1 MHNALNESTNGGG
14 KKAGS
19 ENVNVTGDLN
29 NPARTAPAS
38 NNRPNKNRLGVCITG
53 QLSRLELATKID
65 RLLKPARAQGWDAID
80 LVMVSVS
87 LSSLLACLHALHSL
101 THAVVGFFSPYT
113 MYSLPNMSIHTA
125 ANFAYASR

>member
-14 KKAGS
+14 KRAGS
-19 ENVNVTGDLN
+19 ENFNVTGDLN
-29 NPARTAPAS
+29 NPAR
-38 NNRPNKNRLGVCITG
+38 RPNKNRLGVCITG

-101 THAVVGFFSPYT
+101 THAVVGFFFLYT

>member
-29 NPARTAPAS
+29 NPAR
-38 NNRPNKNRLGVCITG
+38 RPNKNRLGVCITG